1 MDEAQAKVIC
11 AFAAAAFPRDLMPDS
26 TVKVWSRALQEHEFS
41 DAQRAIEVAA
51 LSFDRMPSL
60 RQLIQLTNAARRE
73 RLEHADVPSLPDVDA
88 MSLREFLD
96 ANPEM
101 ESRLRANGWL
111 SGVVDRIIEEE
122 AGA

>member
-26 TVKVWSRALQEHEFS
+26 TVTVWSRALVQHEFA

-60 RQLIQLTNAARRE
+60 RQIVQLTNAARRE
-73 RLEHADVPSLPDVDA
+73 RLENADVPSLPDVDA
-88 MSLREFLD
+88 VTLREFLD
-96 ANPEM
+96 ANPEV
-101 ESRLRANGWL
+101 EQRLRSYGWL
-111 SGVVDRIIEEE
+111 AGVFDQMLDDE